1 MSTPSRYANGNAR
14 RKVRAWLKAQGLP
27 CHICGRPIDYSLPAG
42 DPMSFEV
49 DEVVPVS
56 RGGSPIDRGNVAPA
70 HRICNERRGNKPL
83 HARSRAKAKGRAG
96 GASGIPSASP
106 GDILAAVEDAYGPRA
121 VDVGCRTSRRW

>member
-70 HRICNERRGNKPL
+70 HRVCNERRGNRPL
-83 HARSRAKAKGRAG
+83 PARSCAKAEGRAG
-96 GASGIPSASP
+96 DAPGIPSASP
-106 GDILAAVEDAYGPRA
+106 CDILAAVEDAYGPRA